1 MSEVVRSKREFRL
14 PPDKFAARRAEL
26 ADAALQTLAELG
38 YARTSLREIAQ
49 NSRFSHGVLHYY
61 FRDKVDLIAYCVRN
75 YKAKCVERFDQLI
88 VDAVSYD
95 EFMDKFLANLAE
107 TLRDGAQMHR
117 LWYDLRTQALFE
129 ESFRAEVQEIDKSL
143 KDMIWRVISRS
154 YELKGVKPRLSP
166 DFFYAMFDGLFQ
178 KALLGHLAGD
188 LNAVQEMQFEIH
200 QFLSTQH

>member
-1 MSEVVRSKREFRL
+1 MSEVARSKREFRV
-14 PPDKFAARRAEL
+14 PADKFAARRAEL

-61 FRDKVDLIAYCVRN
+61 FSDKVDLIACCVRN

-88 VDAVSYD
+88 GDAVFYD
-95 EFMDKFLANLAE
+95 EFMDQFLTNLAG

-129 ESFRAEVQEIDKSL
+129 ESFRSEVQEIDKSL
-143 KDMIWRVISRS
+143 EGMIWRAISRA
-154 YELKGVKPRLSP
+154 YELRGVRPRLSP
-166 DFFYAMFDGLFQ
+166 GFCYAMFDGLFQ
-178 KALLGHLAGD
+178 KALLGYLAGD
-188 LNAVQEMQFEIH
+188 SKAVQEMQSEIRE
-200 QFLSTQH
+200 FLSMH